1 MGKEEK
7 RRRRRRR
14 RKRREEKRREEK
26 RERRAAHNTMASN
39 GKRQRTEEE
48 EGGGARG
55 FGKVPLE
62 RAPLISYT
70 YATRYAVSAMPKYK
84 LPEVG
89 CPANVAQQLIED
101 ERRLDANPSLN
112 LASFVTTW
120 MEKEAEEIM
129 HDALDVNYVDM
140 MQYPSCTEIQNRC
153 VAMLANLY
161 HAEDQGKDAMGT
173 AAIGSSEAI
182 MLADLSMKMKW
193 KAKRVAE
200 GKPYDKPNLVMG
212 YNVQVCWEKFT
223 RYFEVEER
231 FVRLKEGQYTLTPED
246 VAPLVDENTIG
257 VAAIL
262 GSTYTGEFD
271 DIAGLSAKLDEI
283 EKETGLDI
291 PIHVD

>member
-1 MGKEEK
+1 
-7 RRRRRRR
+7 
-14 RKRREEKRREEK
+14 
-26 RERRAAHNTMASN
+26 MASN

-48 EGGGARG
+48 EGRGARG

-89 CPANVAQQLIED
+89 CPAPVAKQLIQD

-153 VAMLANLY
+153 VSMLADLF
-161 HAEDQGKDAMGT
+161 HAEDHEDEAVGT

-182 MLADLSMKMKW
+182 MLAGLAMKFLW
-193 KAKRVAE
+193 KKRMTKL
-200 GKPYDKPNLVMG
+200 GKSTSKPNLVMG
-212 YNVQVCWEKFT
+212 YNVQVCWEKFC

-231 FVRLKEGQYTLTPED
+231 FVHLEEGQYTLTPEKACAM
-246 VAPLVDENTIG
+246 VRKACKSQQHETKTENTQLG
-257 VAAIL
+257 IL
-262 GSTYTGEFD
+262 TFNI
-271 DIAGLSAKLDEI
+271 DILIFPFLFVWVLG
-283 EKETGLDI
+283 
-291 PIHVD
+291 